1 MLACEMTP
9 QLRRFLEK
17 CNGVAHFDRT
27 KGVLE
32 LLARPSGE
40 EMALLRACQ
49 PGDESWVSR
58 LDLVLDQREVSQLS
72 KASAY
77 PPTRWSLL
85 LVGLGSDE
93 DRAWREFMETYRR
106 PIRMTLGLLERG
118 YDHSGGADESL
129 AEQYFNWL
137 FEKQGYRK
145 LRRLGEGG
153 RVHRFRGWLKR
164 SLKYFLKDT
173 HRQSGR
179 EQRLEGSDALDIEDC
194 DHQGRL
200 SWIEEVD
207 SQMDA
212 ELTRDFV
219 RSTLEVLRR
228 DEHSTWRVL
237 MALLDGQTLGQIA
250 SMLALD
256 GETRGSSISSAGRER
271 VKAIESF
278 RSWLVRFRLG
288 PGCVTQEDAELEF
301 VELSP
306 QIAAALEEYREE
318 QKATHQ

>member
-1 MLACEMTP
+1 
-9 QLRRFLEK
+9 LRRFLEE
-17 CNGVAHFDRT
+17 CNGVAHFDPIN
-27 KGVLE
+27 GVLE
-32 LLARPSGE
+32 LLTRPSGE
-40 EMALLRACQ
+40 EMSLLKACQ
-49 PGDESWVSR
+49 PADDSWVSR
-58 LDLVLDQREVSQLS
+58 LETVLDQREVSLLS
-72 KASAY
+72 RASAY

-85 LVGLGSDE
+85 LVGLGSNE
-93 DRAWREFMETYRR
+93 DQAWREFMETYRR
-106 PIRMTLGLLERG
+106 PICRTLGLLERG
-118 YDHSGGADESL
+118 YSKSGGRDESL
-129 AEQYFNWL
+129 AEQYFSWL
-137 FEKQGYRK
+137 FEKQDYRK

-153 RVHRFRGWLKR
+153 RVYRFRGWLKN
-164 SLKYFLKDT
+164 SLRFFLKDI
-173 HRQSGR
+173 HGQSGKD
-179 EQRLEGSDALDIEDC
+179 QQLENSAALAIEDC
-194 DHQGRL
+194 DHQGKI

-207 SQMDA
+207 SHMDA

-256 GETRGSSISSAGRER
+256 GENRGSSISSAGRER

-318 QKATHQ
+318 QRTTPQ